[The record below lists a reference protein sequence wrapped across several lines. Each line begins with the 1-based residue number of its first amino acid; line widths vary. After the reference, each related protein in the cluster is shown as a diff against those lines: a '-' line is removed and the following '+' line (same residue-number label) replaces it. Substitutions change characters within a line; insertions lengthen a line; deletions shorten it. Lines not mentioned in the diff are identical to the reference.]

1 MKMKIFGP
9 QRIPQNGKEPKMIK
23 RRIGVVLFVLSL
35 FIGIGAAAEENIY
48 KIMILG
54 NSKVEEGVIR
64 GAIKSREGGPFSLEK
79 VREDLRSI
87 FDLGYFTDVQLDIK
101 SAPQGK
107 EVIFIVVEKPSI
119 KEIVVKGNEKVKL
132 DDIKEK
138 MTIKTRAI
146 LNLEKVKE
154 DSEQVRKL
162 YFSKGYY
169 GVKVEYKIDYLET
182 NEAVVTFT
190 ISEGPKGHIRRIVFK
205 GNRNIKSSQLRK
217 LMTTKRR
224 NIFSIITKTG
234 TLDEDALKN
243 DIQLLTAYYYD
254 HGFLEAKIA
263 EPKID
268 LSNPKKIG
276 IEIDIDEGP
285 QYHLAKIDF
294 KGDVL
299 TSKEALFK
307 VLKLKRG
314 SVYSNTAIRK
324 DINALTEQFANQ
336 GYAYVEVNPE
346 TSMDRKSHEVDLTF
360 EIEKKKR
367 VTYERIQVVGN
378 TKTRDKVIR
387 RELQVA
393 EGELYSAKNMNK
405 SRDRLKR
412 TGYFKEVEFTTSRGS
427 TDEKINLE
435 IKTEEAPTGAISFG
449 IGYSTLESVVGSA
462 SISDRNLFG
471 LGYQGSLKFSLG
483 VETQNFRLS
492 FTDPYFL
499 GYPYAAGTDL
509 YHEKVEYF
517 DTYHYKITGGD
528 VRFGKELTDILRLDL
543 LYKYEIV
550 DVYDVAPEASFF
562 VQDQQGRLATS
573 AISISPTIDT
583 RDDYFNPRRGGKH
596 TLMVQNAGGPLGGDN
611 YFIKMAGQ
619 TSWFFPLPLN
629 LTLNLRGQAGAILPY
644 GGKTT
649 QFIQETQRDPDDP
662 KKTIIVTSLVERD
675 RVPIYEKFFVGGI
688 NTIRGFEYGMAGP
701 VDANN
706 EPIGAKYMAVFNA
719 ELIFP
724 LAREI
729 GLKGALFF
737 DVGKAWGIDQPTV
750 LKTIPITG
758 TRGRSRI
765 STRGIA
771 FGAGPGI
778 RWFSPFG
785 PIHIDIGFNLNPKK
799 GRGEKGHVIEFTGGT
814 VY

>member
-1 MKMKIFGP
+1 
-9 QRIPQNGKEPKMIK
+9 MIK
-23 RRIGVVLFVLSL
+23 RRIGLVLLVFSV
-35 FIGIGAAAEENIY
+35 FTGICAAAEENIY

-54 NSKVEEGVIR
+54 NAKVEEGVIR
-64 GAIKSREGGPFSLEK
+64 GVIKSREGGPFSVEK

-87 FDLGYFTDVQLDIK
+87 FDLGSFTDVQVDIK
-101 SAPQGK
+101 STPQGK
-107 EVIFIVVEKPSI
+107 EVIFIVVEKPSL
-119 KEIVVKGNEKVKL
+119 KDIVIKGNQKVKL

-138 MTIKTRAI
+138 ITLKTRAI

-154 DSEQVRKL
+154 DSEQIRKL

-169 GVKVEYKIDYLET
+169 GVKVEYKVDYLET

-190 ISEGPKGHIRRIVFK
+190 ISEGPKGHIDKIVFK
-205 GNRNIKSSQLRK
+205 GNKNIESSQLRK
-217 LMTTKRR
+217 LMTTKKRT
-224 NIFSIITKTG
+224 IFSIITKTG

-243 DIQLLTAYYYD
+243 DVQLLTAYYFD
-254 HGFLEAKIA
+254 HGYLDANIS
-263 EPKID
+263 EPKLD
-268 LSNPKKIG
+268 LSNPKKIR
-276 IEIDIDEGP
+276 IEIDIVEGP

-294 KGDVL
+294 KGDLL
-299 TSKEALFK
+299 TTKEALFK

-314 SVYSNTAIRK
+314 AVYSNTAIRRE
-324 DINALTEQFANQ
+324 INALTEQFANQ
-336 GYAYVEVNPE
+336 GYAYVEINPE
-346 TSMDRKSHEVDLTF
+346 TSVDNKNHLVDLTF

-367 VTYERIQVVGN
+367 VAYERIQVVGN
-378 TKTRDKVIR
+378 TKTRDKIIR

-393 EGELYSAKNMNK
+393 EGELYNATKMNK

-427 TDEKINLE
+427 TDDKINLE
-435 IKTEEAPTGAISFG
+435 IKTEEAPTGAITFG
-449 IGYSTLESVVGSA
+449 IGYSTLESVVGSV
-462 SISDRNLFG
+462 SVSDRNLFG
-471 LGYQGSLKFSLG
+471 LGYQAALRFSLG
-483 VETQNFRLS
+483 FETQNFRLS
-492 FTDPYFL
+492 LTDPYFL
-499 GYPYAAGTDL
+499 GYPYAVGTDL
-509 YHEKVEYF
+509 YHEQVEYF

-528 VRFGKELTDILRLDL
+528 IRFGKELTDILRMDL
-543 LYKYEIV
+543 TYKYETV

-562 VQDQQGRLATS
+562 IQDQKGKTTTS

-596 TLMVQNAGGPLGGDN
+596 SLLIQNAGGPLGGDS
-611 YFIKMAGQ
+611 YFVKVAGQ
-619 TSWFFPLPLN
+619 TSWFFPLPLGM
-629 LTLNLRGQAGAILPY
+629 TLNLRGQVGAIFPY
-644 GGKTT
+644 GGTVTQTLT
-649 QFIQETQRDPDDP
+649 QFQRDPADP
-662 KKTIIVTSLVERD
+662 TKTIPVTFLYEKD

-701 VDANN
+701 VDQNQ
-706 EPIGAKYMAVFNA
+706 EPIGAKYMAVFNS
-719 ELIFP
+719 EVIFP

-737 DVGKAWGIDQPTV
+737 DIGRGWGVDKPNIISATTPGAVPFTKV
-750 LKTIPITG
+750 
-758 TRGRSRI
+758 

-785 PIHIDIGFNLNPKK
+785 PIHIDIGFNLSPKK
-799 GRGEKGHVIEFTGGT
+799 DRGEKTYVIEFTGGT

>member
-146 LNLEKVKE
+146 LNLEKVRE